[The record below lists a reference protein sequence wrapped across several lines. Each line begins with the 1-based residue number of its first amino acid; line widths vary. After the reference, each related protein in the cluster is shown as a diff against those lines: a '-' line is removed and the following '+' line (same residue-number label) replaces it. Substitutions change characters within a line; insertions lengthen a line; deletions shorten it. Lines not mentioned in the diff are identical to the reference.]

1 MSDQIPYSP
10 PPSVEA
16 AGPSGLTT
24 LEKADLIRGVEV
36 FSQATVEELYRL
48 GSIAKVVGFPA
59 EAVILRQNDAA
70 TAFYIVVRGQVELIT
85 QGSGVHEV
93 VGPGQPVG
101 LYSVL
106 TQEPSSARVIALED
120 TVAIG
125 IGAEDFFG
133 LLSNNMEIVAST
145 FKYFAKKLGLGRRT

>member
-59 EAVILRQNDAA
+59 EAVIFRQNDAA
-70 TAFYIVVRGQVELIT
+70 VAFYIVVRGQVELT
-85 QGSGVHEV
+85 SQGSDVQEV
-93 VGPGQPVG
+93 VGPGQPLG

-106 TQEPSSARVIALED
+106 TQEPCAARAVALED

-145 FKYFAKKLGLGRRT
+145 FKYFTNKLGLGRRT